1 MGSGYVM
8 EDYLK
13 SDCKNCFA
21 LCCVALPYAKSADF
35 PFSKDDGEPCQN
47 LCSNNQCSIHNKL
60 REKGFSGCVS
70 YECFG
75 AGQHVSQVIFEDQ
88 DWRDNPEQSKLMF
101 TVFPLVQQLHEMLW
115 YLRQAMHLKE
125 TISLRPDLQ
134 VVYEDTVV
142 YTKKTPDEIL
152 NLDIASHRSI
162 VNDLLL
168 KTSELFRKDLFN
180 RGNRLK
186 KRKDYIGARF
196 KGADLRGTNFR
207 GTLLIATDLR
217 NADLRKVDF
226 IGADLRDADISGA
239 DLTDCLFLTQS
250 QINSAKGNLHT
261 KLPSYLERPKHWLI

>member
-1 MGSGYVM
+1 M

-35 PFSKDDGEPCQN
+35 PFDKDDGEPCRN

-60 REKGFSGCVS
+60 RSEGFRGCVS

-75 AGQHVSQVIFEDQ
+75 AGQHVSQVIFEGQ
-88 DWRDNPEQSKLMF
+88 DWRDNPEQSKIMF
-101 TVFPLVQQLHEMLW
+101 TVFPLVQQLYEMLW
-115 YLRQAMHLKE
+115 YISQALSLKE
-125 TISLRPDLQ
+125 TISLHPDLQ
-134 VVYEDTVV
+134 LVYENTLAF
-142 YTKKTPDEIL
+142 TKKTPDEII

-168 KTSELFRKDLFN
+168 KTSELFRKDFIHN
-180 RGNRLK
+180 GTNSK
-186 KRKDYIGARF
+186 KGKDCIGARL
-196 KGADLRGTNFR
+196 KGTHLQGRNFR
-207 GTLLIATDLR
+207 GLLLIAADLR

-250 QINSAKGNLHT
+250 QVNSTKGNVHT
-261 KLPSYLERPKHWLI
+261 RLPSYLIKPKHWLN